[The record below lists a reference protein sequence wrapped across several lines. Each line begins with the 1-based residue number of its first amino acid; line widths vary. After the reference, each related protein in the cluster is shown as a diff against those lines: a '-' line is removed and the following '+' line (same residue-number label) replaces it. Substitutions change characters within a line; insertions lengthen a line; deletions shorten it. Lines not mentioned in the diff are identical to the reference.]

1 MFGRLNMR
9 KGFIHPKN
17 ENENE
22 KEVFVKENVLK
33 KRGQKVNMAKRSF

>member
-1 MFGRLNMR
+1 MR
-9 KGFIHPKN
+9 KGFIHPKNEN